1 MKQLSYWAKGIRLY
15 IALAALLVT
24 VETAWWA
31 DAVFSGTTLFA
42 IRVEEIYAWLSVS
55 CLVAALLIGPSY
67 RLFPTLPGKSL
78 IRDARRMIGLS
89 AAWFAAW
96 HVGVAYFSLF
106 KRSNPLDL
114 APIYQW
120 SFGAGI
126 VALLI
131 LLVMAAIS
139 FNAAFKSMGIWWF
152 RIQRLVYIAGLLVV
166 LHAVLIGTHAS
177 GTWIGFALIGLALA
191 IILLHVLVQ
200 AKRIRHEK
208 K

>member
-1 MKQLSYWAKGIRLY
+1 MRQLSYWVKGIRLY
-15 IALAALLVT
+15 VAIAALLITIEV
-24 VETAWWA
+24 AWWA
-31 DAVFSGTTLFA
+31 DAVFSGTALFA
-42 IRVEEIYAWLSVS
+42 IRVEEIYAWVSVG
-55 CLVAALLIGPSY
+55 CLVIALLIGPSY

-78 IRDARRMIGLS
+78 MRDARRMIGLS

-106 KRSNPLDL
+106 KHSSPLDL

-131 LLVMAAIS
+131 LLIMSAIS

-152 RIQRLVYIAGLLVV
+152 RIQRFVYVAGLLVV

-177 GTWIGFALIGLALA
+177 NTWVGFALIMLTLAL
-191 IILLHVLVQ
+191 ILLHALVQ
-200 AKRIRHEK
+200 AKEKKHEK